1 VESQFANSRPR
12 TVMIIDDDEAITEL
26 LVMILNRQGLNVV
39 SVASGQEGLDFLVSG
54 NTPDLII
61 TDMMMPEM
69 DGVEFLKRVR
79 SNPKTRDIPVIVSS
93 ALEDL
98 ETKTKLAGAIT
109 LLKKPYTLEKFASV
123 IRENLH

>member
-1 VESQFANSRPR
+1 
-12 TVMIIDDDEAITEL
+12 
-26 LVMILNRQGLNVV
+26 
-39 SVASGQEGLDFLVSG
+39 VASGQEGLDFLVSG